1 MRIMSVDKG
10 LVPQPNIEAEV
21 TVELYLAFLL

>member
-1 MRIMSVDKG
+1 MRKVCVDKG
-10 LVPQPNIEAEV
+10 LVPQSNIGAEV